1 VLNAPWRFS
10 SSNERR
16 IAASFHA
23 PSLPSIPFPP
33 VTSDARDHRARR
45 RSQARCDTHAPQS
58 FAASPH
64 PGFDGGFH
72 WHRDLFSSGTTFLLF
87 VHAADFAQTIH
98 ENAKLANAMFL
109 VLLILLVMPIVG
121 FMELRHLRY
130 FAAVAAH
137 GSFSRAANQL
147 HLTQPALSRQVKS
160 LEDEIGVALIVRG
173 QNTISL
179 TSAGEDFYEEAK
191 DILARVDVAVRRI
204 KTRPHGEKL
213 RIGYVHSLTAGIM
226 PRVVERFQSYDKD
239 VYLELSDLTTE
250 TMWQRAAAEQIDI
263 AILPKSLEARFKGF
277 QWVEL
282 QRLAP
287 VLVVSKKNP
296 LAKLTRIHPE
306 KLRDKML
313 LGLGADKYPEYV
325 PRLKAIL
332 EPFGVKPQLRNHT
345 SEDIAA
351 LFIAIEAQAGMAVLT
366 EGIFPML
373 PSTLTARRFSPE
385 LGALLI
391 AAGTPALRPNPHS
404 EAFLKIL
411 LEEINRSSRR
421 KK

>member
-1 VLNAPWRFS
+1 MLRT
-10 SSNERR
+10 
-16 IAASFHA
+16 
-23 PSLPSIPFPP
+23 FPK
-33 VTSDARDHRARR
+33 
-45 RSQARCDTHAPQS
+45 
-58 FAASPH
+58 
-64 PGFDGGFH
+64 
-72 WHRDLFSSGTTFLLF
+72 LFIKTL
-87 VHAADFAQTIH
+87 
-98 ENAKLANAMFL
+98 KLANAVFL
-109 VLLILLVMPIVG
+109 VLLILLVMPNMQS
-121 FMELRHLRY
+121 MELRHLRY

-147 HLTQPALSRQVKS
+147 HLTQPALSRQVRS

-179 TSAGEDFYEEAK
+179 TSAGEGFYEEAK

-204 KTRPHGEKL
+204 KTRPPGEKL

-226 PRVVERFQSYDKD
+226 PRVVERFQSYNKD
-239 VYLELSDLTTE
+239 VFLELSDLTTE

-332 EPFGVKPQLRNHT
+332 KPFGVNPQLRNHT

-366 EGIFPML
+366 EGVLPML
-373 PSTLTARRFSPE
+373 PSTLTVIRFSPE
-385 LGALLI
+385 LAPLLI
-391 AAGTPALRPNPHS
+391 AAGTPTLRPNPHS

-411 LEEINRSSRR
+411 LEEINKPSGR
-421 KK
+421 KAL

>member
-1 VLNAPWRFS
+1 M
-10 SSNERR
+10 
-16 IAASFHA
+16 
-23 PSLPSIPFPP
+23 
-33 VTSDARDHRARR
+33 
-45 RSQARCDTHAPQS
+45 
-58 FAASPH
+58 
-64 PGFDGGFH
+64 
-72 WHRDLFSSGTTFLLF
+72 
-87 VHAADFAQTIH
+87 
-98 ENAKLANAMFL
+98 ANAVFL
-109 VLLILLVMPIVG
+109 GLLILLVIPNVQS
-121 FMELRHLRY
+121 MELRHLRY

-173 QNTISL
+173 QNNIAL
-179 TSAGEDFYEEAK
+179 TSAGEAFYEEAK

-204 KTRPHGEKL
+204 KTRPPGEKL

-226 PRVVERFQSYDKD
+226 PRVVERFQSYNKD
-239 VYLELSDLTTE
+239 VFLELSDLTTE

-263 AILPKSLEARFKGF
+263 AILPKSLEVHFKGF

-296 LAKLTRIHPE
+296 LAKLTKIHPG
-306 KLRDKML
+306 KLRDNML
-313 LGLGADKYPEYV
+313 LGLGVDKYPEYV

-366 EGIFPML
+366 EGVLPML
-373 PSTLTARRFSPE
+373 PSTLTVIRFSPE
-385 LGALLI
+385 LAPLLI
-391 AAGTPALRPNPHS
+391 AAGTPTLRPNPHS

-411 LEEINRSSRR
+411 LEEINKSSRR
-421 KK
+421 KR

>member
-1 VLNAPWRFS
+1 MRIRPYHYDLCGLPVFFRC
-10 SSNERR
+10 EHR
-16 IAASFHA
+16 IAAPVPALRS
-23 PSLPSIPFPP
+23 PSVPFVPR
-33 VTSDARDHRARR
+33 TNDARDHRAAD
-45 RSQARCDTHAPQS
+45 RSQARCSTRAPQS
-58 FAASPH
+58 SGARPH
-64 PGFDGGFH
+64 SGCHGCFH
-72 WHRDLFSSGTTFLLF
+72 WHWHWFSSGTTFFYISSKLRTFMGLF
-87 VHAADFAQTIH
+87 IRSRQV
-98 ENAKLANAMFL
+98 ANAVFL
-109 VLLILLVMPIVG
+109 VLLILWVMPIVG

-160 LEDEIGVALIVRG
+160 LEEEIGIALIVRG
-173 QNTISL
+173 QNAISL
-179 TSAGEDFYEEAK
+179 TSAGEAFYEEAK

-204 KTRPHGEKL
+204 KARPQGEKL
-213 RIGYVHSLTAGIM
+213 RVGYVHSLTAGIM
-226 PRVVERFQSYDKD
+226 PRVVERFQSYKKD
-239 VYLELSDLTTE
+239 VFLELSDLSTE
-250 TMWQRAAAEQIDI
+250 TMWQKAAAEQIDV
-263 AILPKSLEARFKGF
+263 AILPRSLEARFKGF

-296 LAKLTRIHPE
+296 LAKLTKIHPE

-332 EPFGVKPQLRNHT
+332 KPFEVKPQLRNHT

-366 EGIFPML
+366 EGVFPML
-373 PSTLTARRFSPE
+373 PSTLTM
-385 LGALLI
+385 
-391 AAGTPALRPNPHS
+391 
-404 EAFLKIL
+404 
-411 LEEINRSSRR
+411 
-421 KK
+421 

>member
-1 VLNAPWRFS
+1 MLFYIS
-10 SSNERR
+10 SKLRT
-16 IAASFHA
+16 FM
-23 PSLPSIPFPP
+23 
-33 VTSDARDHRARR
+33 
-45 RSQARCDTHAPQS
+45 
-58 FAASPH
+58 
-64 PGFDGGFH
+64 G
-72 WHRDLFSSGTTFLLF
+72 LFIRNR
-87 VHAADFAQTIH
+87 QM
-98 ENAKLANAMFL
+98 ANAMFL
-109 VLLILLVMPIVG
+109 VLLILLVIPTVS
-121 FMELRHLRY
+121 FVELRHLRY

-160 LEDEIGVALIVRG
+160 LEEEIGIALIVRG
-173 QNTISL
+173 QNAMSL
-179 TSAGEDFYEEAK
+179 TSAGEAFYEEAK
-191 DILARVDVAVRRI
+191 DILARVDLAVRRI
-204 KTRPHGEKL
+204 KTRPPGEKL

-226 PRVVERFQSYDKD
+226 PRVVERFQSYNKD
-239 VYLELSDLTTE
+239 VFLELSDLTTD

-263 AILPKSLEARFKGF
+263 AILPKSLEARFTGF

-313 LGLGADKYPEYV
+313 LGLGTDKYPEYV
-325 PRLKAIL
+325 PRLQAIL
-332 EPFGVKPQLRNHT
+332 KPFGVNPQLRNHT

-366 EGIFPML
+366 EGVFPML
-373 PSTLTARRFSPE
+373 PSTLTALRFSPE
-385 LGALLI
+385 LAPLLI
-391 AAGTPALRPNPHS
+391 AAGTPTLRPNPHS

-411 LEEINRSSRR
+411 LEEINKSCRR
-421 KK
+421 NR

>member
-1 VLNAPWRFS
+1 
-10 SSNERR
+10 
-16 IAASFHA
+16 
-23 PSLPSIPFPP
+23 
-33 VTSDARDHRARR
+33 
-45 RSQARCDTHAPQS
+45 
-58 FAASPH
+58 
-64 PGFDGGFH
+64 
-72 WHRDLFSSGTTFLLF
+72 
-87 VHAADFAQTIH
+87 
-98 ENAKLANAMFL
+98 
-109 VLLILLVMPIVG
+109 
-121 FMELRHLRY
+121 MELRHLRY

-204 KTRPHGEKL
+204 KTRPQGEKL
-213 RIGYVHSLTAGIM
+213 RVGYVHSLTAGIM
-226 PRVVERFQSYDKD
+226 PRVVERFQSYNKN
-239 VYLELSDLTTE
+239 VFLELSDLTTE
-250 TMWQRAAAEQIDI
+250 TMWQKAAAEQIDI
-263 AILPKSLEARFKGF
+263 AILPKSLETHFKGF
-277 QWVEL
+277 QWIEL

-306 KLRDKML
+306 KLRDKRM

-332 EPFGVKPQLRNHT
+332 KPFGVNPQLRNHT

-366 EGIFPML
+366 EGVFPML
-373 PSTLTARRFSPE
+373 PSTLAVLRFSPE
-385 LGALLI
+385 LAPLLI
-391 AAGTPALRPNPHS
+391 AAGTPTLRPNPHS
-404 EAFLKIL
+404 DAFLKIL
-411 LEEINRSSRR
+411 LEEINRFSGR
-421 KK
+421 KKSNA